1 MAQETVD
8 ALIERV
14 MRQHPG
20 QSAAAQ
26 ARYYEAVHQELAPLA
41 RELEAEIS
49 RLRELRLADWNSAK
63 KFLSRNSRNCAVFTC
78 GGCGNVYR
86 AGTMP
91 VTIYGENGVAKCRVC
106 NPSCGKGGQIM
117 TMELD
122 EIPDMPEK
130 AG

>member
-1 MAQETVD
+1 MVNETVD

-14 MRQHPG
+14 MQEHPG

-41 RELEAEIS
+41 RELEAEVN
-49 RLRELRLADWNSAK
+49 RLRKRLQVDWNSAK
-63 KFLSRNSRNCAVFTC
+63 TFLARNARNTAVFTC
-78 GGCGNVYR
+78 RCGNVYR

-106 NPSCGKGGQIM
+106 NPSCGKGGQVM
-117 TMELD
+117 SMEL
-122 EIPDMPEK
+122 ENAPGLHE
-130 AG
+130 